1 MVESP
6 GDSGVISDMKPSDF
20 GARCDTAGGCHSDRG
35 GVPPPVISSGANGV
49 SGVEKSRIASV
60 VGDLSV
66 PRPCGRSSR
75 DDNSPLSF
83 RARRSASPVISS
95 GAKRSPP
102 VISSGANGVS
112 GVEKSHTVPSR
123 DFSTTAL
130 RASGRNDNVGTLR
143 ASGRND
149 NVGRYTSG
157 TNDLSI
163 CPITP
168 RGGWWQGRRPREPCW

>member
-1 MVESP
+1 M
-6 GDSGVISDMKPSDF
+6 
-20 GARCDTAGGCHSDRG
+20 RHRG
-35 GVPPPVISSGANGV
+35 GLSFRPRRSAPPPVISSGANGV

-66 PRPCGRSSR
+66 PRPGGRSSR

-143 ASGRND
+143 ASVRND
-149 NVGRYTSG
+149 NMGRCISG

-163 CPITP
+163 CPTVTL
-168 RGGWWQGRRPREPCW
+168 RGGWWRGRRPREPCW

>member
-1 MVESP
+1 
-6 GDSGVISDMKPSDF
+6 MKPSDF

-130 RASGRNDNVGTLR
+130 RASGRNDNVG
-143 ASGRND
+143 
-149 NVGRYTSG
+149 RYISG

-163 CPITP
+163 CPTVTP
-168 RGGWWQGRRPREPCW
+168 RGGWWRGRQPREPCWWRWRSGMRGRWSRCTQCR